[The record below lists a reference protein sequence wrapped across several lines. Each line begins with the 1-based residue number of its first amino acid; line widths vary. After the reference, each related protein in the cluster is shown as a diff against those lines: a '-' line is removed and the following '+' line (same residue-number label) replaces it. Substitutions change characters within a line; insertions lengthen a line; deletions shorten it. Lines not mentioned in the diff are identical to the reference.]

1 VSLTELPAT
10 AAPATSAASPG
21 LRGPED
27 RWRPVRA
34 GVVRVWQYAEET
46 LEFEDGRLLLFGAN
60 GSGKT
65 MLLEVLLPFLL
76 DAKQQPGRLS
86 TSGADRGGLWDRVV
100 GYESGQGRVG
110 YLWVTFGRT
119 VDGRGEHFTCGTRL
133 RAQPS
138 GKDGDHCWF
147 TTSLAPTVDL
157 HLLDEHRRPLDV
169 DRLTEAIGEH
179 GTIWRKDTAGYRD
192 AVRTTLFAGFNPLR
206 LEALISALL
215 VVRKQSVTDGLS
227 AERLNDLLR
236 EGLPPLDDD
245 EVAKLARGFE
255 ELDRRRDRITTMT
268 ADVAAAR
275 AIRQAART
283 YARAVVA
290 AHADQRVAAET
301 EKDNVTRKERE
312 AAQALERA
320 VAEQHTTEEELRA
333 TEAELAALEARLAA
347 LRSSEAFRSAGAL
360 QELREHADAA
370 ARQAAAAGHRA
381 EQAREQAETVGARAA
396 DLGHQ
401 AEVAH
406 GQVTSAVGELLETA
420 DAAVMHIDTE
430 VEPNVLAQA
439 VDTQVG
445 VLKHAVRRVTE
456 ALRQLELAVTARDG
470 DQRNVEVAQGRLD
483 AARDALD
490 DAEDA
495 AAAGLHAWRDEVAA
509 WAAGLELLDAGQ
521 LTVLTA
527 DVDAP
532 AAVHDAARE
541 AYGVVA
547 DRIATRREQLRSE
560 ESGVEVEL
568 AELVAEL
575 DRLRG
580 GGVEVPPAPP
590 HRRDRVGLGGAPF
603 WQLVGFGDGVDEAT
617 AAGTEAALAAT
628 GLLDAWVGTDGRVDL
643 DLDDVDVVLG
653 SAAPS
658 AAGRSLREVCVPEP
672 DAAVPEELVTAIL
685 ARIGWSDSA
694 IDAAAGEG
702 EATGVVVAADGTY
715 RVGPAH
721 GRAHVEVPARFLGA
735 VTRERNRLA
744 RVATL
749 ESSAQR
755 FEATIAELRTEQ
767 GRLDE
772 RRRAAAAERDAAHVP
787 AEATLDEA
795 RRTVGLAVERL
806 DAAAGVL
813 ADADETLAAAEEHVR
828 RAQRR
833 LNLLAS
839 EHGLPTSRE
848 ALDARQD
855 LYDTALRQV
864 RTVEQ
869 RHQRHRE
876 LTSRADE
883 AAGRATEATAAAEA
897 ADGEAQEEALN
908 AASKRARY
916 DELERTAGADARSVL
931 ADIAREEGDGR
942 ALTRRQ
948 TTARSRQR
956 EVDARVGSAREIQD
970 QATELRQA
978 AERRR
983 DAAHE
988 AVRRVV
994 AAGLATDAGIEVAA
1008 NLAGVTG
1015 TLEAAQ
1021 AVRAAVGTA
1030 NRSGS
1035 VVANALARLGEQVHR
1050 AGQQLAGRADLAL
1063 AADEEGDFS
1072 VLLAR
1077 VEGEPLRAPA
1087 LQARFEEQ
1095 LSKAEREL
1103 TEREERVF
1111 EETLTGAVRDHL
1123 ADRIRTSTATVR
1135 VVNELLD
1142 RVETAAG
1149 GVKVQLRWDVDGD
1162 EVDDQVVLKRIKELL
1177 LGRRHTA
1184 EEQAEL
1190 HAFLRRQ
1197 IDKVRSLEG
1206 DTGRWQDR
1214 LARVLDYRLWHRF
1227 TVLVH
1232 HDRFADK
1239 PVPFGSRKVQLS
1251 AGEKTVALTV
1261 PLIAAIAAH
1270 YLPRRGEQDVPACP
1284 RLLLMDELFPKVDR
1298 PNKRL
1303 LLGLINDLG
1312 LDVVFT
1318 SDKDWCD
1325 YDTLDAIAI
1334 HVVQKDGDASL
1345 TTRFVWNGRERAPAP
1360 VTHASDSTL
1369 LSLLEG

>member
-10 AAPATSAASPG
+10 AATADPG
-21 LRGPED
+21 PELRGPED

-65 MLLEVLLPFLL
+65 MLLELLLPYLL
-76 DAKQQPGRLS
+76 DAKGQPGRLS
-86 TSGADRGGLWDRVV
+86 TSGIERGGLWDRVV

-119 VDGRGEHFTCGTRL
+119 VDGRTEHFTSGTRL

-157 HLLDEHRRPLDV
+157 SLLDEQRRPLDV
-169 DRLTEAIGEH
+169 DQLTEAIGEH

-192 AVRTTLFAGFNPLR
+192 AVRTTLFTGFNPLR

-255 ELDRRRDRITTMT
+255 ELDRRRDQIATMT
-268 ADVAAAR
+268 AEVAAAR

-320 VAEQHTTEEELRA
+320 VAEQHATEQELA
-333 TEAELAALEARLAA
+333 TTEAELLELEARLSA

-360 QELREHADAA
+360 QELREHAEAA
-370 ARQAAAAGHRA
+370 ARQASAAGRRA
-381 EQAREQAETVGARAA
+381 AQAREQAETMGARAA
-396 DLGHQ
+396 DLARQ
-401 AEVAH
+401 VEVAH

-420 DAAVMHIDTE
+420 DAAAMHVDTE
-430 VEPNVLAQA
+430 VEPHVLAQA
-439 VDTQVG
+439 VDTHVG
-445 VLKHAVRRVTE
+445 VLRHAVRRVTE

-483 AARDALD
+483 TVRDALD
-490 DAEDA
+490 RAEDA
-495 AAAGLHAWRDEVAA
+495 AAAALHTWRDEVAA
-509 WAAGLELLDAGQ
+509 WAGGLELLDADQ
-521 LTVLTA
+521 LTVVTA
-527 DVDAP
+527 DVDEP

-541 AYGVVA
+541 AHGVVA
-547 DRIATRREQLRSE
+547 DGIAARREQLRAE
-560 ESGVEVEL
+560 QDRVE
-568 AELVAEL
+568 AELTELTAEL
-575 DRLRG
+575 TRLRG
-580 GGVEVPPAPP
+580 GGVELPAMPP
-590 HRRDRVGLGGAPF
+590 HRRDRSGLAGAPF
-603 WQLVGFGDGVDEAT
+603 WQLVGFAGGVDDAT
-617 AAGTEAALAAT
+617 AAGVEAALVAT
-628 GLLDAWVGTDGRVDL
+628 GLLDAWVGPDGSL
-643 DLDDVDVVLG
+643 DLDDIDVVLG
-653 SAAPS
+653 AGTPPVP
-658 AAGRSLREVCVPEP
+658 GRSLREVCVPEAG
-672 DAAVPEELVTAIL
+672 AAVSEDLVAAIV
-685 ARIGWSDSA
+685 ARIGWA
-694 IDAAAGEG
+694 DAAIGAGAAASG
-702 EATGVVVAADGTY
+702 DGVVVAADGTY

-721 GRAHVEVPARFLGA
+721 GRAHVEVPPRFLGA
-735 VTRERNRLA
+735 TTRERNRLA
-744 RVATL
+744 RIAAL
-749 ESSAQR
+749 EAESQR
-755 FEATIAELRTEQ
+755 VEAAIVELRVAQ
-767 GRLDE
+767 GRLEE
-772 RRRAAAAERDAAHVP
+772 RRRAAAAERDAARVP
-787 AEATLDEA
+787 AEATLTGA

-813 ADADETLAAAEEHVR
+813 ADADEALAASEEQVR
-828 RAQRR
+828 GTQRQ

-839 EHGLPTSRE
+839 EHGLPTTRE
-848 ALDARQD
+848 ALEARQD

-869 RHQRHRE
+869 RHQRHRD
-876 LTSRADE
+876 LTTRSEE
-883 AAGRATEATAAAEA
+883 AAERAAEATAAADA
-897 ADGEAQEEALN
+897 ADGDAEEQARN

-931 ADIAREEGDGR
+931 ADIAREEERER
-942 ALTRRQ
+942 ALIQRQ
-948 TTARSRQR
+948 TAARSRQLDVR
-956 EVDARVGSAREIQD
+956 ERVGSAREVQD
-970 QATELRQA
+970 QATERREA
-978 AERRR
+978 AERQR

-988 AVRRVV
+988 ALRRVV
-994 AAGLATDAGIEVAA
+994 AAGLATDAGIELEA
-1008 NLAGVTG
+1008 NLSGVTG

-1021 AVRAAVGTA
+1021 SVRAAVGQV
-1030 NRSGS
+1030 NRSS
-1035 VVANALARLGEQVHR
+1035 STVANALARLGEQVHR
-1050 AGQQLAGRADLAL
+1050 AGQQLAGRADLAV
-1063 AADEEGDFS
+1063 AADEEGGFS
-1072 VLLAR
+1072 VLLSR

-1087 LQARFEEQ
+1087 LQERFEAE
-1095 LSKAEREL
+1095 LARAEREL
-1103 TEREERVF
+1103 TEHEERVF

-1135 VVNELLD
+1135 IINELLD

-1162 EVDDQVVLKRIKELL
+1162 EVDDRVVLKRIKELL
-1177 LGRRHTA
+1177 LGRRHTP

-1232 HDRFADK
+1232 HDRFADE

-1345 TTRFVWNGRERAPAP
+1345 TTRFVWNGRQRAPAP
-1360 VTHASDSTL
+1360 VAHASDSTL
-1369 LSLLEG
+1369 LSLLDG